1 MPSPGRVHAAATPAL
16 TSASVVVSRTA
27 AARRREAPVTE
38 KDAAHRLA
46 EASRLAT
53 QELHKQGTPDYDP
66 RAHERAVEAE
76 RKALDALEAE
86 KKASGT
92 S

>member
-1 MPSPGRVHAAATPAL
+1 M
-16 TSASVVVSRTA
+16 
-27 AARRREAPVTE
+27 TE

-92 S
+92 T

>member
-1 MPSPGRVHAAATPAL
+1 MTASQDPAA
-16 TSASVVVSRTA
+16 
-27 AARRREAPVTE
+27 
-38 KDAAHRLA
+38 RLA

-76 RKALDALEAE
+76 RKAAEALRAGEAPT
-86 KKASGT
+86 AG
-92 S
+92 